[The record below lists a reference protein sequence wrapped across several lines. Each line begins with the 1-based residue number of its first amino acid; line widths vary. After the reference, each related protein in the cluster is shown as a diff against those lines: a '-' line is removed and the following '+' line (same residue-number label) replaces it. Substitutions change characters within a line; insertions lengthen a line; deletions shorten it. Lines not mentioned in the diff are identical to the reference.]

1 MIRFVVVP
9 MISVQLLLVVLVYF
23 TIVRKRISAQY
34 AWYFCFLVT
43 VILFLAGRPAQ
54 LYVSN
59 ETADYILYTRV
70 SLLFT
75 LGMPS
80 MLIASAIY
88 TGINKSK
95 RLFILPYL
103 LGFLMS
109 VGYVLGMD
117 LARNNFLLV
126 SSSWKT
132 LLPFS
137 ITVDAVHDLQLLT
150 ICILLVLPC
159 SYFLIRA
166 LVNFKNIKDLVFLFA
181 SLLFGVLFAIGTYWG
196 EYSYIYY
203 FGSIVPAFC
212 WAWVVFK
219 DVNEMKGKVGSLKD
233 ELYQVVQS
241 GSSAAGQ
248 EVDKLL
254 SQIEHL
260 SSNNLTVY
268 KLRLREILSRL
279 TDNTIE
285 AGGDSEQLLIKYDQQ
300 NKAID
305 IEEDANKLRELTRS
319 QAMEFSQIMAGIPN
333 QRIERV
339 KDYLTEHYQQDIE
352 INQLAERF
360 NVSRSY
366 LMREFKKVTKQTVN
380 QFLTTRRVEVAKQ
393 LLQDHS
399 VTDTAFA
406 VGFNNSNYFST
417 VFKKST
423 GLTPGQYQQKT
434 I

>member
-1 MIRFVVVP
+1 MIRYVVVP

-54 LYVSN
+54 LYVSQ
-59 ETADYILYTRV
+59 EAADYILYARV

-88 TGINKSK
+88 TGIRKSK
-95 RLFILPYL
+95 ALFILPYL
-103 LGFLMS
+103 IGFCMS

-117 LARNNFLLV
+117 LARNNFLLL
-126 SSSWKT
+126 SSAWKNF
-132 LLPFS
+132 LPFS
-137 ITVDAVHDLQLLT
+137 ITVDAVHDLQLLS
-150 ICILLVLPC
+150 ICTLLVVPC

-166 LVNFKNIKDLVFLFA
+166 LINFKNVKDLVFLFA
-181 SLLFGVLFAIGTYWG
+181 SLLFGMLFATGTYWG

-254 SQIEHL
+254 GQIEHL

-305 IEEDANKLRELTRS
+305 IEEDANKLRELTHS
-319 QAMEFSQIMAGIPN
+319 QAMEFSQIIAAIPN
-333 QRIERV
+333 QRIERI
-339 KDYLTEHYQQDIE
+339 KQYLCEHYQEDIDIE
-352 INQLAERF
+352 QLATTF
-360 NVSRSY
+360 NISRSY
-366 LMREFKKVTKQTVN
+366 LMREFKKETQQTVN
-380 QFLTTRRVEVAKQ
+380 QFLTARRIEMAKE
-393 LLQDHS
+393 LLKTHS

-417 VFKKST
+417 VFKKTTGST
-423 GLTPGQYQQKT
+423 PIQFQQSLS
-434 I
+434 